1 MACGSEVGREE
12 SLKLGGH
19 SGHNFSLLGKKKRGR
34 RGFKICFLKYWV
46 VVLAMLCT
54 ISRQEV
60 QFFISSPSFDPK
72 VGAAGILPIKGTIEA
87 WEGKILRLYFCLLKI
102 FFIGMRF
109 KDGSCWLLDS
119 RVVKSCCKQFSNPR
133 NSSKIVVV
141 GHRGG
146 LKTEK
151 SESRVS
157 KTLQVGEWK
166 RTLAI
171 KMLATDKLQKVNS
184 EEQKRLQRRMLECQT
199 EPKLLLLWKYYKGQQ
214 SKQWTK
220 IYCGLL

>member
-1 MACGSEVGREE
+1 M
-12 SLKLGGH
+12 
-19 SGHNFSLLGKKKRGR
+19 KRQR
-34 RGFKICFLKYWV
+34 RGKFF
-46 VVLAMLCT
+46 A
-54 ISRQEV
+54 
-60 QFFISSPSFDPK
+60 FISVYWK
-72 VGAAGILPIKGTIEA
+72 
-87 WEGKILRLYFCLLKI
+87 YFSSEC
-102 FFIGMRF
+102 F

-199 EPKLLLLWKYYKGQQ
+199 KPKLLLLWYDKGQQ

-220 IYCGLL
+220 IYWGLLKKRTNAQ